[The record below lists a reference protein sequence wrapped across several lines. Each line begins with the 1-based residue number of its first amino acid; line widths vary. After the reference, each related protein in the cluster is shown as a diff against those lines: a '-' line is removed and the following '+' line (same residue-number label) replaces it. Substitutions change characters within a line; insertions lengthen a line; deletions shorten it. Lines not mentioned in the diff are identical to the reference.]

1 MQEKI
6 ILKSISAFAV
16 LGAIGFFLGNPLSAS
31 AQTQTDPPDLG
42 WGTPV
47 KENAGPDCFDYYHFQ
62 SVQVSLGAE
71 KDKYPA
77 GEKVKFSGQ
86 LINENEYPVFDGHVF
101 VRISQ
106 INQAKGQDGAEKYL
120 TEYHYIID
128 EFIAQKDI
136 ALNAKEEK
144 PFSFEWPVP
153 AGVAAGQYRADF
165 FFSVGRKFNLGGLP
179 FSNEVVVGASE
190 FEIESTVKDYLSFS
204 RSHTTVNGEP
214 YAQIGN
220 WPQIEG
226 DQDITIVHQLENS
239 FDDDQKVNLTWE
251 LYYWDALNEKD
262 KVTTKEQEMTV
273 PANSSLPITFTFK
286 QEGKSVYY
294 LKTIAKSENQQSIVN
309 TRISTEKE
317 MPRLNYPGINKFP
330 LKKDEAATLFSCFHN
345 TNNLNTQGKVE
356 VILKDREGK
365 IVEQF
370 AYQGDI
376 SSAMMA
382 QKKDFSA
389 NKDYDYLTIDAKVY
403 DKAGKLVDA
412 YQTIYDCQKINKC
425 FAKSAEGSGLQSD
438 GKKILTLIIIGLMA
452 AGGAVLA
459 IYLFRKKNQKII

>member
-1 MQEKI
+1 
-6 ILKSISAFAV
+6 
-16 LGAIGFFLGNPLSAS
+16 
-31 AQTQTDPPDLG
+31 
-42 WGTPV
+42 
-47 KENAGPDCFDYYHFQ
+47 
-62 SVQVSLGAE
+62 
-71 KDKYPA
+71 
-77 GEKVKFSGQ
+77 
-86 LINENEYPVFDGHVF
+86 
-101 VRISQ
+101 
-106 INQAKGQDGAEKYL
+106 
-120 TEYHYIID
+120 
-128 EFIAQKDI
+128 
-136 ALNAKEEK
+136 
-144 PFSFEWPVP
+144 
-153 AGVAAGQYRADF
+153 
-165 FFSVGRKFNLGGLP
+165 
-179 FSNEVVVGASE
+179 ASE

-220 WPQIEG
+220 WPLIEG

-239 FDDDQKVNLTWE
+239 FDDDRKVNLTWE

-382 QKKDFSA
+382 QKKD
-389 NKDYDYLTIDAKVY
+389 
-403 DKAGKLVDA
+403 
-412 YQTIYDCQKINKC
+412 
-425 FAKSAEGSGLQSD
+425 
-438 GKKILTLIIIGLMA
+438 
-452 AGGAVLA
+452 
-459 IYLFRKKNQKII
+459 